1 MIDKNTIEYTEPL
14 FLNPVLTHNIW
25 GGSRLRED
33 YGYDVEGDDLGECWG
48 ISAHPN
54 GEGTIRGGKFDGVKL
69 SELWN
74 THPELFGNVG
84 KNGERILPYDRFPLL
99 TKIIDAKDDL
109 SIQVHPDDAYAA
121 EHENGSFGKT
131 ECWYV
136 LDCKENSSLVIGHNA
151 KTREELE
158 NMIHGGRW
166 SEFIRE
172 LPVKRGDFLQ
182 IDPGTVHAIKGGVLI
197 LETQQ
202 NSDITYRVYDY
213 DRLQNGKPRQ
223 LHVEQSIDVITVPAK
238 TAEDSIRHMA
248 DTAVDALTQMYS
260 CDYYIV
266 YKLNVCRGFSF
277 DAQAPFL
284 AVSIL
289 DGSGTIN
296 GFDVKKGDHL
306 IVPNAVKLVECDGQF
321 EAIVSTV
328 PMR

>member
-1 MIDKNTIEYTEPL
+1 MNSTENFAEPL

-25 GGSRLRED
+25 GGTRLRDD
-33 YGYDVEGDDLGECWG
+33 YGYEVEGNDIGECWG

-54 GEGTIRGGKFDGVKL
+54 GEGTVRGGAFDGVKL
-69 SELWN
+69 SELWE
-74 THPELFGNVG
+74 THPELFGNKG
-84 KNGERILPYDRFPLL
+84 ADGERILPYDRFPLL

-109 SIQVHPDDAYAA
+109 SIQVHPDDEYAA

-136 LDCKENSSLVIGHNA
+136 LDCDDNSSLVIGHNA
-151 KTREELE
+151 TTKEELKD
-158 NMIHGGRW
+158 MINNGRW

-172 LPVKRGDFLQ
+172 LPVKKGDFLQ

-223 LHVEQSIDVITVPAK
+223 LHVSQSIDVINVPAK
-238 TAEDSIRHMA
+238 SADDSIRHMA
-248 DTAVDALTQMYS
+248 DTEINTPVCMYECKYYKVFKISVDGSM
-260 CDYYIV
+260 
-266 YKLNVCRGFSF
+266 KLE
-277 DAQAPFL
+277 QKYPFMGI
-284 AVSIL
+284 SIL
-289 DGSGTIN
+289 EGCGTVN

-306 IVPNAVKLVECDGQF
+306 ILPNTVRESEICGKMEIIA
-321 EAIVSTV
+321 STV
-328 PMR
+328 